1 MRRKHWTHGIYPRA
15 LLDTTGTLQVTSA
28 SLHGKR
34 TVGVLFSA
42 RWCRGLGSK
51 LALFYHACL
60 QRDQDA
66 FEARERFCF
75 QDERSI
81 TPLSRASVVFVSN
94 DRDARAFRAYRE
106 GMPWLAVPYGE
117 TTATARLAGACKVRG
132 TPSLAVFD
140 GATGELLT
148 ALGAADV
155 SDPGALADPL
165 AVIGRWC
172 VLGEDER
179 EDSRSP
185 SAEGEARE
193 KARPRSRASSS
204 EVLLSSRAPAAW
216 VLATVFIG
224 AAAAC
229 GIAMTVTL
237 YKPAPARTMELR
249 RIPPRGP
256 ACIKR

>member
-1 MRRKHWTHGIYPRA
+1 MRRKHWSNGIYPRA
-15 LLDTTGTLQVTSA
+15 LLDTTGTLQATSA
-28 SLHGKR
+28 SLHGKKA
-34 TVGVLFSA
+34 VGVLFSA

-66 FEARERFCF
+66 FEARERF
-75 QDERSI
+75 
-81 TPLSRASVVFVSN
+81 VVFVSN

-155 SDPGALADPL
+155 SDPGALANPL
-165 AVIGRWC
+165 AVIGRW
-172 VLGEDER
+172 
-179 EDSRSP
+179 
-185 SAEGEARE
+185 
-193 KARPRSRASSS
+193 
-204 EVLLSSRAPAAW
+204 
-216 VLATVFIG
+216 
-224 AAAAC
+224 
-229 GIAMTVTL
+229 
-237 YKPAPARTMELR
+237 
-249 RIPPRGP
+249 
-256 ACIKR
+256 

>member
-1 MRRKHWTHGIYPRA
+1 MR
-15 LLDTTGTLQVTSA
+15 Q
-28 SLHGKR
+28 
-34 TVGVLFSA
+34 
-42 RWCRGLGSK
+42 
-51 LALFYHACL
+51 
-60 QRDQDA
+60 
-66 FEARERFCF
+66 
-75 QDERSI
+75 
-81 TPLSRASVVFVSN
+81 
-94 DRDARAFRAYRE
+94 
-106 GMPWLAVPYGE
+106 
-117 TTATARLAGACKVRG
+117 VRG

-179 EDSRSP
+179 DDSRSP
-185 SAEGEARE
+185 SAEGEGRE
-193 KARPRSRASSS
+193 EGRPRSRSSSS
-204 EVLLSSRAPAAW
+204 EVVLSSRAPAAW

-229 GIAMTVTL
+229 GIAMALTL

-249 RIPPRGP
+249 RIPPSGP
-256 ACIKR
+256 TCIKR

>member
-1 MRRKHWTHGIYPRA
+1 MRRKHWSHGIYPRA
-15 LLDTTGTLQVTSA
+15 LLDTTGTLQATSA

-34 TVGVLFSA
+34 VVGVLFSA
-42 RWCRGLGSK
+42 SWCRGLGSK

-60 QRDQDA
+60 QRDQEA
-66 FEARERFCF
+66 FE
-75 QDERSI
+75 
-81 TPLSRASVVFVSN
+81 VVFVSN

-117 TTATARLAGACKVRG
+117 TSATARLAGACKVRG

-155 SDPGALADPL
+155 SDPGGLADPL
-165 AVIGRWC
+165 AVIGRW
-172 VLGEDER
+172 LGEDER
-179 EDSRSP
+179 DDARSP
-185 SAEGEARE
+185 SAQRE
-193 KARPRSRASSS
+193 DREEARPRSRSSS
-204 EVLLSSRAPAAW
+204 AEVLLSLRAPAAW
-216 VLATVFIG
+216 VLATVFIA

-229 GIAMTVTL
+229 GIAMAVTL

-249 RIPPRGP
+249 RIPPSRP
-256 ACIKR
+256 TCIKR

>member
-15 LLDTTGTLQVTSA
+15 LLDTTGTLQATSS

-60 QRDQDA
+60 QHDQDA

-75 QDERSI
+75 QDDRSSI
-81 TPLSRASVVFVSN
+81 TPLQAVVFVSN

-155 SDPGALADPL
+155 SNPGALADPL

-172 VLGEDER
+172 VLGEGER
-179 EDSRSP
+179 DHSRSP
-185 SAEGEARE
+185 SAEGEGRE
-193 KARPRSRASSS
+193 EARPRSHSLPS

-229 GIAMTVTL
+229 GIAMAVTL
-237 YKPAPARTMELR
+237 YKSAPARTMELQ
-249 RIPPRGP
+249 RIPPSGP
-256 ACIKR
+256 TCIKR